1 MRRFVFIMLA
11 AALVLTGC
19 GTTGQQA
26 EKASTGVPKDKP
38 AFIMAG
44 IIDANDKAQI
54 TTKIPAKVASIS
66 VDIGAVVK
74 QGDPL
79 ITLDTKDIEAQVA
92 QAQAAVAAAQAN
104 LAKVQAGARPEQIAQ
119 AEAQLDAAKTA
130 YTNTKTNYDRSQQLF
145 AAGAL
150 SQAQLDAA
158 QTQLSAAQAQY
169 NSAQDQLD
177 LLNKGETPE
186 TINALQ
192 AQVKQAQ
199 AALDYAEVQ
208 LTNGTI
214 ISPISG
220 TISAKNINIGELASP
235 GAALLTIVNNDSLFI
250 NASLPAGLVEDVKA
264 GQEVVVK
271 VSEIPDKDFTGEVV
285 MIDPV
290 IDSRN
295 TSVLVKIQIKNPDP
309 VLKPGMLAEIGLKK

>member
-26 EKASTGVPKDKP
+26 EKASTGVSKDKP

-66 VDIGAVVK
+66 VDIGTVVK

-250 NASLPAGLVEDVKA
+250 NASLPAGLVEGVKA